1 MNHLDVTSSIISQIV
16 SFLSTEV
23 LCSGFKDYLY
33 CDSYARENAKNQV
46 TLVKSVVHEQWKYFK
61 TRKARCCKLGYLLLK
76 EVTFL
81 HTKLLFYVS
90 NCLY

>member
-1 MNHLDVTSSIISQIV
+1 M
-16 SFLSTEV
+16 
-23 LCSGFKDYLY
+23 
-33 CDSYARENAKNQV
+33 
-46 TLVKSVVHEQWKYFK
+46 VKSVVHEQWKYFK